1 MEYNEDG
8 DEIVAAA
15 PAMKTPLGFQTEALQ
30 VVRFCGGAYAVQTV
44 NRMGKRRT
52 AAWVSPAALDIMVED
67 LRRHRATINHPSID
81 GS

>member
-15 PAMKTPLGFQTEALQ
+15 PAMKTPVSRQTEALQ
-30 VVRFCGGAYAVQTV
+30 VVRFCGGAYAIQTV
-44 NRMGKRRT
+44 TRRGKRRT
-52 AAWVSPAALDIMVED
+52 AAWVSPAALDVMIEE